1 MTRLA
6 PQLLHVLVMTMH
18 TKTMSAHSHHALLL
32 DIRQRRAL
40 EGTREQSEGADM
52 TTGSVV
58 LCGL

>member
-18 TKTMSAHSHHALLL
+18 TKTTSAHSHHALLL
-32 DIRQRRAL
+32 DLCQSRAL
-40 EGTREQSEGADM
+40 EGTREQLKGADL

-58 LCGL
+58 PGGL